1 MIDLYAHLAV
11 PYVVSEAMDSPAMKR
26 IAGVDMNCGM
36 AYTSFPLF
44 CSGEPYTRAEH
55 CRNVSLLTYH
65 FTQDITQ
72 ALAGLF
78 HDISTPVF
86 SHVVDFVNG
95 DYLTQESTEEKTAFM
110 IQNDPVIQKLLE
122 NEHILFADVADYHR
136 YPIADND
143 MPKLSC
149 DRLEYTIGNAV
160 NYRFIS
166 PQKAR
171 AFLDDLCI
179 IQNAFREPEL
189 AFQSD
194 LTAVEFAWTAL
205 RCGKV
210 YSGREDRYSMERLAR
225 LLKDAIIN
233 RILDESDLYTTEAA
247 VIRKLKQSSLSAE
260 WTAFTNLSEVVE
272 TSDPNEGICVDA
284 KRRYIDPLS
293 VSGKRA
299 SELDSSLAE
308 AIEEFIHEDYS
319 AFLKGN

>member
-1 MIDLYAHLAV
+1 MIDLYTHLAV
-11 PYVVSEAMDSPAMKR
+11 PSVVSEAMDSPAMKR
-26 IAGVDMNCGM
+26 IDGVDMNCGM

-95 DYLTQESTEEKTAFM
+95 DYLSQESTEEKTAFM

-122 NEHILFADVADYHR
+122 KEHILFADVADYHR
-136 YPIADND
+136 YPIGDND

-149 DRLEYTIGNAV
+149 DRLEYTLGNAV